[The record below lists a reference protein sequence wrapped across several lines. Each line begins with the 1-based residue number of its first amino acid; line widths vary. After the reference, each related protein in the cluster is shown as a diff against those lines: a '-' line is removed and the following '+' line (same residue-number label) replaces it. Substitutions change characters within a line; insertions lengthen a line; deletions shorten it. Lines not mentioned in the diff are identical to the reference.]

1 MRKTGRSPNLSHSGQ
16 TSFVHCYLL
25 ILAAMIVVQQGGR
38 RGWFPGVCSNATGGA
53 GAAKEIIFVF
63 AFISP
68 LGIIPAMR
76 ATAIKKLLWLVFY
89 SLPAIAF
96 AANLTEPRA
105 EVVRP
110 QSPQNFSEPV
120 SVIIYKS
127 RRAQLAGVSHVPGGA
142 SKLKRGAAATLALKA
157 FVEAQALQHGVDP
170 NLATWIVRHESQF
183 NPRAK
188 GDGEASRGLW
198 QISKIYHPE
207 VSDAVA
213 FSAASSTEWSL
224 GRIREG
230 KAYEWSTYRF
240 CRTLYKDCPF

>member
-1 MRKTGRSPNLSHSGQ
+1 MKAS
-16 TSFVHCYLL
+16 V
-25 ILAAMIVVQQGGR
+25 
-38 RGWFPGVCSNATGGA
+38 
-53 GAAKEIIFVF
+53 
-63 AFISP
+63 
-68 LGIIPAMR
+68 
-76 ATAIKKLLWLVFY
+76 IKKLLWLVFY
-89 SLPAIAF
+89 SLPVIAF
-96 AANLTEPRA
+96 AANLTEPRG

-120 SVIIYKS
+120 NVIIYKS
-127 RRAQLAGVSHVPGGA
+127 RRAQLTSMSHVLGGSA
-142 SKLKRGAAATLALKA
+142 KLKSSVAAALAVKA
-157 FVEAQALQHGVDP
+157 YVEAQALQHGVDP

-207 VSDAVA
+207 VTDAVA

-230 KAYEWSTYRF
+230 KASEWSTYRF

>member
-1 MRKTGRSPNLSHSGQ
+1 M
-16 TSFVHCYLL
+16 
-25 ILAAMIVVQQGGR
+25 
-38 RGWFPGVCSNATGGA
+38 
-53 GAAKEIIFVF
+53 
-63 AFISP
+63 
-68 LGIIPAMR
+68 PAMKP
-76 ATAIKKLLWLVFY
+76 TFIKKLLWLVFY
-89 SLPAIAF
+89 SLPVIAF
-96 AANLTEPRA
+96 AANLTEPRT

-110 QSPQNFSEPV
+110 PNPQNISMPV
-120 SVIIYKS
+120 NVIIYKS
-127 RRAQLAGVSHVPGGA
+127 RRAQLTSVSHVLGGSA
-142 SKLKRGAAATLALKA
+142 KLRSGVAAALAVKA
-157 FVEAQALQHGVDP
+157 FVEAQALKRGVDLR
-170 NLATWIVRHESQF
+170 LAIWIVKHESQF

-213 FSAASSTEWSL
+213 FNAASSTEWSL